1 MKFQAKK
8 TILLIWLGLGCLLF
22 LDQSTIAQ
30 EKKEAKITFDNH
42 VKPILLQ
49 RCSSCHNA
57 QKREGD
63 LDVTNYTNLMQG
75 GGSGPVIEPQD
86 SASSY
91 LYELITYAEA
101 PEMPPSG
108 KIPDPEI
115 QLIAKWI
122 DMGALE
128 NMGSK
133 AKKAKPKLDMTLSGD
148 ATKRPDI
155 IPLPIRIPLEP
166 VIHPPR
172 ASVSA
177 LATSPWAPIVAVA
190 APKQILLYNSSNLQM
205 VGVLPLEER
214 IAHSLKF
221 SRSGQLLLAGG
232 GKDGA
237 RGKTV
242 LFDAIKGEKIMT
254 LGEELD
260 SILASDISP
269 GHDFVA
275 MGGPNKLV
283 KLFSLDGELVSEIK
297 KHTEWVTALEFSPD
311 GKYFASGDRNGG
323 LFVWE
328 ADSGNEV
335 FGLKGHSKAITGIS
349 WRIDGKIL
357 ATSSED
363 ATIRVW
369 ELENGRQLKS
379 WGAHGGGAT
388 SIEFLRNGQ
397 IASTGRDKVAK
408 IWDQNGKL
416 IKQFTGL
423 TDVGVSV
430 TYCDESNRIFAADWQ
445 GNVRAWNATDGK
457 HVGNI
462 QANPPS
468 MAQQLKSAQQS
479 LAQAKSQHAPIANQ
493 VAQTTEKINQT
504 EQELNSAK
512 QVQVGIQNRLN
523 QSQQQFNVA
532 KAKLDSTT
540 VQQAQWKTELERNR
554 KAFPL
559 LQQTAEK
566 SKAAVE
572 LLPQDA
578 ELTKANELIQSK
590 LALIEN
596 RVQELDGLVNQSN
609 QTLADAR
616 TTMNQLEAKIN
627 NSQSEMTNNSQKI
640 SGLEKRK
647 QDLTTQ
653 LTKQNE
659 SAAQAIAKLKKA
671 ETEVARWQENIS
683 FVTRLDSLKAQ
694 LEQQQVSIADQQN
707 LVDAAHAKLSEAQKK
722 VDEAIKKREDLKK
735 SAKDLKDEIQ
745 QLRSSN

>member
-8 TILLIWLGLGCLLF
+8 TILLIWLVLGCLLF